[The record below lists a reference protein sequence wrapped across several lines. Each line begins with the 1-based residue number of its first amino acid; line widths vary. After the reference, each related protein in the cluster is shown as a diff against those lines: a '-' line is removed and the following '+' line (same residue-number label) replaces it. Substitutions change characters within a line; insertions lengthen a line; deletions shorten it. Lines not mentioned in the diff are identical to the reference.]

1 VATTLTVLHP
11 KGGVGRSTTV
21 YMLGAE
27 LALRGHRV
35 ALIDRDQGQ
44 HLSRVFDFYP
54 PSIGDVVLGEDPSAA
69 LRIVDTAP
77 EVDAKR
83 AIRYLREAD
92 WALVPVKGPEAGS
105 VLALPLLLDWLQ
117 QARGARLLG
126 FLPTMYK
133 ARRGDSRQWLVELE
147 RLAAETGARVF
158 PPIGDLASLA
168 SFRLD
173 AASVRTARRGRRG
186 GPAWRAR
193 LGLRFPSRRLPRLRA
208 RSRPSSTASPTRCPS
223 APFGRAP
230 AIRVRI

>member
-1 VATTLTVLHP
+1 MPRSAPGIVNNVATTLTVLHP
-11 KGGVGRSTTV
+11 KGGVGRPTTV

-44 HLSRVFDFYP
+44 HPSRVFDFYP
-54 PSIGDVVLGEDPSAA
+54 PSIDDLVLGEDLSAA

-83 AIRYLREAD
+83 AIRYVREAD
-92 WALVPVKGPEAGS
+92 WALVPVKGPEADS
-105 VLALPLLLDWLQ
+105 VLALPLLLEWLQ

-133 ARRGDSRQWLVELE
+133 ARRGDSRQWLGELE
-147 RLAAETGARVF
+147 RLAAATGARVF

-168 SFRLD
+168 AFRMD
-173 AASVRTARRGRRG
+173 A
-186 GPAWRAR
+186 
-193 LGLRFPSRRLPRLRA
+193 
-208 RSRPSSTASPTRCPS
+208 
-223 APFGRAP
+223 
-230 AIRVRI
+230 

>member
-1 VATTLTVLHP
+1 VSTATLTVLHP

-27 LALRGHRV
+27 LALRGYRV

-54 PSIGDVVLGEDPSAA
+54 PAVDNLVLGEDRSAVI
-69 LRIVDTAP
+69 RIVDTAP

-105 VLALPLLLDWLQ
+105 VLALPLLLEWLD
-117 QARGARLLG
+117 QAQGARLLG
-126 FLPTMYK
+126 FVPTMYK
-133 ARRGDSRQWLVELE
+133 TRRGDSRQWLDELHK
-147 RLAAETGARVF
+147 LAAERNVPVF
-158 PPIGDLASLA
+158 PAIGDLASLA

-173 AASVRTARRGRRG
+173 GH
-186 GPAWRAR
+186 PY
-193 LGLRFPSRRLPRLRA
+193 
-208 RSRPSSTASPTRCPS
+208 
-223 APFGRAP
+223 APLAETVEEALIGTL
-230 AIRVRI
+230 V

>member
-1 VATTLTVLHP
+1 MTIIAEPVRAPSAHSARQATTLTVLHP

-54 PSIGDVVLGEDPSAA
+54 PEIDNLVLGDDERAA
-69 LRIVDTAP
+69 LRIIDTAP

-105 VLALPLLLDWLQ
+105 VLALPLLLEWLR
-117 QARGARLLG
+117 QASGARLLG
-126 FLPTMYK
+126 FVPTMYK
-133 ARRGDSRQWLVELE
+133 ARRGDSRQWLAELA
-147 RLAAETGARVF
+147 RLAAETGTRVF
-158 PPIGDLASLA
+158 PPIADLASVA
-168 SFRLD
+168 SFRMDSHPYAPL
-173 AASVRTARRGRRG
+173 AAAVEDVL
-186 GPAWRAR
+186 
-193 LGLRFPSRRLPRLRA
+193 LGAL
-208 RSRPSSTASPTRCPS
+208 
-223 APFGRAP
+223 
-230 AIRVRI
+230 V

>member
-54 PSIGDVVLGEDPSAA
+54 PGIERLVLGDDPSAA

-77 EVDAKR
+77 EVNAER
-83 AIRYLREAD
+83 AIGYLREAD
-92 WALVPVKGPEAGS
+92 WVLVPVKGPEAGS
-105 VLALPLLLDWLQ
+105 VLALPLLLSWLE
-117 QARGARLLG
+117 QAHGARLLG
-126 FLPTMYK
+126 FVPTMYK
-133 ARRGDSRQWLVELE
+133 ARRGDSRQWLGELE
-147 RLAAETGARVF
+147 GLATKTNTRVF

-168 SFRLD
+168 SFRMD
-173 AASVRTARRGRRG
+173 AHPYAPLAAAVEEVL
-186 GPAWRAR
+186 
-193 LGLRFPSRRLPRLRA
+193 LGAL
-208 RSRPSSTASPTRCPS
+208 
-223 APFGRAP
+223 
-230 AIRVRI
+230 V

>member
-1 VATTLTVLHP
+1 MATSRVSFYAVPTTLTVLHP

-54 PSIGDVVLGEDPSAA
+54 PAVDNLVLAEDRSAA
-69 LRIVDTAP
+69 IRIVDTAP

-92 WALVPVKGPEAGS
+92 WVLVPVKGPEAGS
-105 VLALPLLLDWLQ
+105 VLALPLLLDWLE
-117 QARGARLLG
+117 QAKGARLLG

-133 ARRGDSRQWLVELE
+133 ARRGDSRQWLGELE
-147 RLAAETGARVF
+147 RLAATTGARLF
-158 PPIGDLASLA
+158 SPIADMASLA
-168 SFRLD
+168 SFRMDSHPYAPL
-173 AASVRTARRGRRG
+173 AEAVQEVL
-186 GPAWRAR
+186 
-193 LGLRFPSRRLPRLRA
+193 LGAL
-208 RSRPSSTASPTRCPS
+208 
-223 APFGRAP
+223 
-230 AIRVRI
+230 V